1 MNLHIFRV
9 VFVIFV
15 MRRVLWVFQ
24 NKIAEAGTVHLV
36 VHFAGQEEG
45 CVADR
50 LGLELPP
57 VHSPESAVLAVVF
70 FIHCNRL
77 G

>member
-1 MNLHIFRV
+1 MLFRSG
-9 VFVIFV
+9 
-15 MRRVLWVFQ
+15 
-24 NKIAEAGTVHLV
+24 AVHLV

-45 CVADR
+45 RVADR
-50 LGLELPP
+50 LGLELPA
-57 VHSPESAVLAVVF
+57 VHSPEGAVLAVVF